1 METGTVSQKQQLNQ
15 TVKLKKK
22 LIITMMMIS
31 IDWRFLCQFRSS
43 ILIEKRW

>member
-22 LIITMMMIS
+22 LIITMMMVKHRLAIS
-31 IDWRFLCQFRSS
+31 MS
-43 ILIEKRW
+43 IPIFDLD